1 LLQGIW
7 LYYDKP
13 IVAKGLSGP
22 YGLLHIALIVLMPI
36 IVAISIIVVIS
47 INMALLEIIFGMILR
62 LSVDRVAFMALT
74 FHQIL

>member
-22 YGLLHIALIVLMPI
+22 YGLLHITSIVVMP
-36 IVAISIIVVIS
+36 IIVVIS
-47 INMALLEIIFGMILR
+47 IIVALLEIIFGIILR
-62 LSVDRVAFMALT
+62 LSVDGEAFMALT
-74 FHQIL
+74 FN